1 MSKRNILTI
10 LLAAGICLSA
20 ITGLQDIAQN
30 SACGT
35 QSCKIVHLSSFGSLI
50 GIPLSLWGTL
60 GMIIAIIFHAYGKTL
75 LLRYSLSVMLGCEI
89 YFTFIQ
95 IYFIQSICFSCL
107 AFFVLLCLCAALTLN
122 KPLDFKI
129 FTTVSLSFLSLHFFF
144 FFPNIELRV
153 ELIQPSA
160 NNMVEIFSS
169 VSCPHCKEAI
179 AQLKD
184 ICSLSNTDLVIR
196 PVPLS
201 NKDYQLTLSYIC
213 NHFFKTNT
221 EGAKKFAE
229 KVIWKNRQD
238 LRKLKIDK
246 NSNRSAGDETGLPL
260 IVVNSPYNGR
270 KILRGWNEWSQQ
282 TVHHMLLAKTS
293 TAGIDFTGNPTGAI
307 CTPQTCRD

>member
-1 MSKRNILTI
+1 MLKRNILTI
-10 LLAAGICLSA
+10 LLVTGICLSA
-20 ITGLQDIAQN
+20 ITGLQNITQN

-35 QSCKIVHLSSFGSLI
+35 QSCKIVHLSSFGSVI
-50 GIPLSLWGTL
+50 GIPLALWGML
-60 GMIIAIIFHAYGKTL
+60 GMIIAIIFHTYGKTR
-75 LLRYSLSVMLGCEI
+75 LLRYSLSAMLGCEI

-95 IYFIQSICFSCL
+95 IYFIQAICFSCL
-107 AFFVLLCLCAALTLN
+107 AFFVLLCLCAVLTLN

-144 FFPNIELRV
+144 FFPNIEPRA

-169 VSCPHCKEAI
+169 VSCPHCEEAI

-201 NKDYQLTLSYIC
+201 NKDYQPTLSYIC

-238 LRKLKIDK
+238 LRKFE
-246 NSNRSAGDETGLPL
+246 NTENTELPL

-270 KILRGWNEWSQQ
+270 KILRGWNEWSKQ
-282 TVHHMLLAKTS
+282 TVHHLLLADTS
-293 TAGIDFTGNPTGAI
+293 TAGIDFTGNPAGAV
-307 CTPQTCRD
+307 CTPQTCRH